1 MKENQTQTNQN
12 EEELA
17 AAKQAAEEAVDQAKE
32 MAQDAIDKIRIL
44 DPPQLGYLG
53 AMLVVVVFSLVF
65 KMAAFD
71 VGSDHAVSE
80 TQAQAERNAEAWMNA
95 NSYTAFSSGFFGK
108 LMWISALGGMGL
120 LLWSTIAKFRA
131 GWVPL
136 AQLACA
142 AFATLMLLLLY
153 LIGFPD
159 LGAANERFSA
169 NFNTSATLLGFWIP
183 LLAAGTATF
192 LSGKRIFG

>member
-1 MKENQTQTNQN
+1 MADGESDSNLS
-12 EEELA
+12 EDELV
-17 AAKQAAEEAVDQAKE
+17 AAKQAAEEAVDQAKV
-32 MAQDAIDKIRIL
+32 MTQDAIDKIKIL
-44 DPPQLGYLG
+44 DPPQLGYLA
-53 AMLVVVVFSLVF
+53 AMAVVVVFTLVF

-71 VGSDHAVSE
+71 VASDYAVSE
-80 TQAQAERNAEAWMNA
+80 TQAQAERNAEAWMNS
-95 NSYTAFSSGFFGK
+95 NSYSAFSAGFTGK
-108 LMWISALGGMGL
+108 LMWLSALAGLGL
-120 LLWSTIAKFRA
+120 LLWSTITKFRA

-136 AQLACA
+136 AQLGCA
-142 AFATLMLLLLY
+142 TFATLMMLLLF

-169 NFNTSATLLGFWIP
+169 NFNSSATLLGFWIP